1 MDTGRGLMRTCCQ
14 NDYLFL
20 YMARDFSYPQSSM
33 ASTAPA
39 MFSFSHTEPST
50 DLLNGSSWG
59 ANAEG
64 PQNLHDYPDN
74 GSSHSGE
81 AEEYLFTSGHNSPRG
96 PRLDQAQPS
105 DVAWSAPK
113 AAMSIASGAQAMS
126 RASSSRSNGSAVS
139 PTQMS
144 NMSIVRGNAQAF
156 RNGPQSTGSMAGM
169 DSCLLL
175 DSDAHGVSPHMYWPD
190 YALEMNLGAD
200 GVPFPVPNVN
210 PLHVVPSQMHLAND
224 AVPDTSSPSTWD
236 CFSSSI
242 SRTSSPATI
251 DDAWQPAPFSPD
263 SSPELCRSPRYVIFH
278 AEDELSSYRLDSFR
292 DRKIPMM
299 PEDMHKHAVSQIE
312 DASILP
318 QAYTARRQGSEGES
332 ARDHALYKNVTPQG
346 DGLFHC
352 PWEGQP
358 NCNHKP
364 EKLKCNYDKFVDSHL
379 KPYRCKAEACE
390 GARFSSTA
398 CLLRHEREAHGLHGH
413 GDKPFLCMY
422 EDCERSILG
431 SGFPRQWNLRDHM
444 KRVHNDHGSTGASPT
459 TAAQQAAKGRK
470 RKSDASETQGS
481 TSRKASIKSMP
492 APEPKQPPVKPLIEQ
507 WLDHRKAVEDLVRRM
522 NKPEDV
528 QSLQHISEAQKRLE
542 AMLKMATDLA
552 STTPK
557 TEMPAGRRHYM
568 TG

>member
-1 MDTGRGLMRTCCQ
+1 MTVALVPHQATMPNYNNVDL
-14 NDYLFL
+14 DEVSSLPS
-20 YMARDFSYPQSSM
+20 DFSYPQSSM
-33 ASTAPA
+33 AATAPA

-96 PRLDQAQPS
+96 PRLDQAQPA
-105 DVAWSAPK
+105 DVAWTAAPK
-113 AAMSIASGAQAMS
+113 AVMSIASGAQAMS
-126 RASSSRSNGSAVS
+126 RASSSRSHGSAVS

-144 NMSIVRGNAQAF
+144 NMSVRGNAQVF
-156 RNGPQSTGSMAGM
+156 RSGPQSTGSMAGM

-175 DSDAHGVSPHMYWPD
+175 DSDAHGVSSHMYWHD

-200 GVPFPVPNVN
+200 GVAFPVPNVN

-251 DDAWQPAPFSPD
+251 DDAWQPAPFSPET
-263 SSPELCRSPRYVIFH
+263 SPETCQSP
-278 AEDELSSYRLDSFR
+278 R
-292 DRKIPMM
+292 DRKFHMM
-299 PEDMHKHAVSQIE
+299 TEHAVSQME
-312 DASILP
+312 DASALP

-332 ARDHALYKNVTPQG
+332 ARDHALYKNVSPRD

-358 NCNHKP
+358 NCNHRP

-422 EDCERSILG
+422 EGCERSILG

-444 KRVHNDHGSTGASPT
+444 KRVHNDHGSAGGSPT
-459 TAAQQAAKGRK
+459 GAAQQAAKGRK

-481 TSRKASIKSMP
+481 PSRKASIKSMP

-507 WLDHRKAVEDLVRRM
+507 WMEQRKALEEIVQRM
-522 NKPEDV
+522 NKPDDV
-528 QSLQHISEAQKRLE
+528 QSLHHIAEAQKRLE
-542 AMLKMATDLA
+542 VMLKMATDA
-552 STTPK
+552 TSVTPK
-557 TEMPAGRRHYM
+557 TEIQSGRRHYLL
-568 TG
+568 G

>member
-1 MDTGRGLMRTCCQ
+1 
-14 NDYLFL
+14 
-20 YMARDFSYPQSSM
+20 M
-33 ASTAPA
+33 ASTTPA
-39 MFSFSHTEPST
+39 MFSFSQTEPST

-81 AEEYLFTSGHNSPRG
+81 AEEYLLTSGHNSPRG
-96 PRLDQAQPS
+96 SRLDQAQPA
-105 DVAWSAPK
+105 DVTWTAPK
-113 AAMSIASGAQAMS
+113 AAMSIAPGAQAMS

-144 NMSIVRGNAQAF
+144 NMSVRGNAQAF
-156 RNGPQSTGSMAGM
+156 RSGPQSTGSMAGM

-175 DSDAHGVSPHMYWPD
+175 DSDAHGVPSHMYWPD
-190 YALEMNLGAD
+190 YALELNLGAD
-200 GVPFPVPNVN
+200 GVAFPVPSVN

-251 DDAWQPAPFSPD
+251 DDAWQPPFSPD
-263 SSPELCRSPRYVIFH
+263 SSPELCRSPR
-278 AEDELSSYRLDSFR
+278 

-299 PEDMHKHAVSQIE
+299 PEDMHKRAVSQIE
-312 DASILP
+312 DASALP
-318 QAYTARRQGSEGES
+318 QPYAVRRQGSEGES
-332 ARDHALYKNVTPQG
+332 ARDHALYRNVTPQG

-422 EDCERSILG
+422 EGCERSILG

-444 KRVHNDHGSTGASPT
+444 KRVHNDHGSAGGSPT
-459 TAAQQAAKGRK
+459 GAAQQATKGRK

-507 WLDHRKAVEDLVRRM
+507 WTDHRKAVEDIVRRM
-522 NKPEDV
+522 SKPEDV
-528 QSLQHISEAQKRLE
+528 QNLQQISEAQKILE
-542 AMLKMATDLA
+542 TMLKMASDLT

-557 TEMPAGRRHYM
+557 TDMPSGRRYCM

>member
-1 MDTGRGLMRTCCQ
+1 
-14 NDYLFL
+14 
-20 YMARDFSYPQSSM
+20 MAVALVPHQANMPSYNNTVDLDEVSSLPSDFSYPQSSM

-39 MFSFSHTEPST
+39 MFSFSQTEPST

-96 PRLDQAQPS
+96 PRLDQAQPV
-105 DVAWSAPK
+105 DVAWTAPK
-113 AAMSIASGAQAMS
+113 ATMSISGAQVMS
-126 RASSSRSNGSAVS
+126 RASSSRSHGSVVS

-144 NMSIVRGNAQAF
+144 NMSVRGNAQAF
-156 RNGPQSTGSMAGM
+156 RSGPQSTGSMAGM
-169 DSCLLL
+169 NSCLLL
-175 DSDAHGVSPHMYWPD
+175 DSDAHGASSHMYWSD
-190 YALEMNLGAD
+190 YASYEMNLGAD
-200 GVPFPVPNVN
+200 GVAFPIPNVN

-224 AVPDTSSPSTWD
+224 AVPDASSPSNWD

-242 SRTSSPATI
+242 SRTSSPDTI
-251 DDAWQPAPFSPD
+251 DDGWQPAPFSPD
-263 SSPELCRSPRYVIFH
+263 SSPELCRSPR
-278 AEDELSSYRLDSFR
+278 
-292 DRKIPMM
+292 DRKLPMM
-299 PEDMHKHAVSQIE
+299 PEDMHKHTASQME
-312 DASILP
+312 DASALP
-318 QAYTARRQGSEGES
+318 QPYTARRQGSEGES
-332 ARDHALYKNVTPQG
+332 ARDHILYKNVTPQE

-352 PWEGQP
+352 PWEGQS
-358 NCNHKP
+358 NCNHKA

-422 EDCERSILG
+422 EGCERSILG

-444 KRVHNDHGSTGASPT
+444 KRVHNDHGSTDGSPT
-459 TAAQQAAKGRK
+459 GTAQQATKGRK

-492 APEPKQPPVKPLIEQ
+492 APEPKLPPVKPLIEQ
-507 WLDHRKAVEDLVRRM
+507 WMDHRKAVEDIVRRM
-522 NKPEDV
+522 SKPEDV
-528 QSLQHISEAQKRLE
+528 QNLQQISEAQKRLE

-552 STTPK
+552 NTTPK
-557 TEMPAGRRHYM
+557 VEMSSGRRHYM